1 MGSAERPAAWP
12 AGIARL
18 GLSAIADASPIP
30 AFIVGRDHRIVH
42 WNRALERLSG
52 LCASTMTGSREQ
64 WRAFYPEARPVLA
77 DLILQGGRADEMA
90 AYYPTGRPSQLIEGA
105 YEAEGFFPALGEA
118 GSWLFFTAAPLYDEA
133 GALIGAIETL
143 QNISEQKRAE
153 GELRD
158 YGVHL
163 ERHVAERTASLVE
176 LTGKLIQENAE
187 RQSAER
193 ALADK
198 ASKLEQVNE
207 ELSQYAFVVSHDLR
221 APLRAIRNYVDFLE
235 EDLAPAIGPEQQQFF
250 GGLRRA
256 LRHGD
261 HLVDHLLDYSR
272 VGRVEPRGDRIRLH
286 EFLRDL
292 MPTLKLPAD
301 VEVAVA
307 HPTDD
312 WPIVRADQTLLR
324 QVFINL
330 LLNAI
335 KYNRAPHKK
344 IELEWRTAAPGI
356 CEVLV
361 RDNGI
366 GIDPKHHEQIFRM
379 FHRLHTQTEFEG
391 TGIGLAIVK
400 KAIRKMGGEV
410 RLISAPGEGSTF
422 FVSLP
427 FADHEESE

>member
-1 MGSAERPAAWP
+1 MGSAERPRASP

-18 GLSAIADASPIP
+18 GLRAIGDASPIP
-30 AFIVGRDHRIVH
+30 AFTLGSDHRIIH

-52 LCASTMTGSREQ
+52 LCAATMIGSREQ
-64 WRAFYPEARPVLA
+64 WRAFYPEERPVLA
-77 DLILQGGRADEMA
+77 DLILQGGSAHEIA
-90 AYYPTGRPSQLIEGA
+90 IYYPTGRPSPLIEGA
-105 YEAEGFFPALGEA
+105 YEAEGFFPALGEE
-118 GSWLFFTAAPLYDEA
+118 GTWLFFTAAPLHDEA
-133 GALIGAIETL
+133 GELIGAIETL
-143 QNISEQKRAE
+143 QDVSEQKRAE

-176 LTGKLIQENAE
+176 LTGKLKQEIAE

-193 ALADK
+193 ALAEK
-198 ASKLEQVNE
+198 AAKLEQVNE

-235 EDLAPAIGPEQQQFF
+235 DDLARAIGPEQQQFF

-272 VGRVEPRGDRIRLH
+272 VGRVEPRVDRIRLH

-292 MPTLKLPAD
+292 MPTLKLPPD
-301 VEVAVA
+301 VDLAISSPAEE
-307 HPTDD
+307 

-330 LLNAI
+330 LLNGI
-335 KYNRAPHKK
+335 KYNRAAQKK
-344 IELEWRTAAPGI
+344 IELAWKIVAPGT

-366 GIDPKHHEQIFRM
+366 GIDAKHHEQIFRM
-379 FHRLHTQTEFEG
+379 FYRLHTQTEFEG

-400 KAIRKMGGEV
+400 KAIRKMGGDV
-410 RLISAPGEGSTF
+410 RVASAPGEGSSF
-422 FVSLP
+422 FLTLP
-427 FADHEESE
+427 LENNEETE